1 MVTIIF
7 TQKYCSAVS
16 KKGIPCS
23 LFKLKSKRVQIER
36 ILPERLPIY
45 RKLPTIRFVYIL
57 PFLPETGFSF
67 VACQNYSL

>member
-7 TQKYCSAVS
+7 TQKYCNAVS

-36 ILPERLPIY
+36 ISA
-45 RKLPTIRFVYIL
+45 RKIANI
-57 PFLPETGFSF
+57 S
-67 VACQNYSL
+67 